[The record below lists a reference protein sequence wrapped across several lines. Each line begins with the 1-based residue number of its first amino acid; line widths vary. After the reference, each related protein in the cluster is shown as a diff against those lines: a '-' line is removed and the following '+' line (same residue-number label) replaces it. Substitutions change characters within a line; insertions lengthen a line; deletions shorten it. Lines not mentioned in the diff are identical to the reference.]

1 MLEQLSAGVSDPCM
15 KASIPWVR
23 CLSGDWKLG
32 IKPRILRKLYFL
44 QAKIEDVLTH
54 RNSDCDLIWK
64 QGQCVCNW
72 LRWGHFGTWWCLQKK
87 KYVGDTERTPWEDE
101 ELGWWSHKPRVRDCQ
116 QISCIQEDARQ
127 EFSTDF
133 RRSMT
138 QLTPCFLIS
147 RFQNCENKSQEA
159 T

>member
-1 MLEQLSAGVSDPCM
+1 MLEQLSAGVTDPCM

-87 KYVGDTERTPWEDE
+87 ICRRYREDT
-101 ELGWWSHKPRVRDCQ
+101 LGRWRIGVMEPQAKGQRLP
-116 QISCIQEDARQ
+116 
-127 EFSTDF
+127 TDLLYSGRCKAGIF
-133 RRSMT
+133 H
-138 QLTPCFLIS
+138 
-147 RFQNCENKSQEA
+147 RFQKEHDSADTLLFDLQIPELWE
-159 T
+159 